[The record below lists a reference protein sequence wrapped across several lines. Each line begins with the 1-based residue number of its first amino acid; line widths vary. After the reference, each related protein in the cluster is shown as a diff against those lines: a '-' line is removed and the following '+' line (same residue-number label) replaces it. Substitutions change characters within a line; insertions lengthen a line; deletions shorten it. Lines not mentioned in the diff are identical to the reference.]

1 MNVVQGEFWAFIFP
15 DNMEDFRKRY
25 GADVIAVDLE
35 EGSLAVIGPNDR
47 DWREIPSDVESGLK
61 VVKLRSKE

>member
-61 VVKLRSKE
+61 VVKLRSKD